1 MLQNS
6 LQTSKK
12 MELLFKEAPVREE
25 NYGFPRVS
33 HRLFINM
40 LGFTCCVGK
49 LVTQKHIPRG
59 IC

>member
-6 LQTSKK
+6 LKTSEKR
-12 MELLFKEAPVREE
+12 ELLFKEAPVREE

-33 HRLFINM
+33 HRLFINVR
-40 LGFTCCVGK
+40 GFACCVGK
-49 LVTQKHIPRG
+49 PMTQKHVSRG